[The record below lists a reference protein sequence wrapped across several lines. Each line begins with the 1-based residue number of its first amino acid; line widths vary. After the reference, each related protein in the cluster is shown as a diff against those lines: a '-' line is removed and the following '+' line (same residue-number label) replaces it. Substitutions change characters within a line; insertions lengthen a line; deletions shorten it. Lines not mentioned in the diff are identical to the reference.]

1 MVEQIEQGIYRIGV
15 ELPQNPL
22 REINSYVLRGE
33 GRDLIIDT
41 GFNRPECLAA
51 LQSGIEE
58 LGLDMSKTD
67 LFLTH
72 LHSDHA
78 GLASKIASPTSRIYM
93 STVDSRGMNAF
104 LLDPNGWENQ
114 ARRFLEEGFPVAEFE
129 QVKANNPGRLY
140 QSSHTLDTL
149 PADDGMV
156 IEVGGIRLEC
166 IATPGHTPGHTCLYW
181 PERKILFSG
190 DHVLFNITPNISI
203 WESLPDPLATY
214 FASLGKIYRLPVRLC
229 LPGHR
234 ANSEHLQE
242 RIQALLHHHR
252 ERLEEVV
259 RLIRDNPGIGAYDT
273 ARRMTWSIRSK
284 GWEDF
289 PVGQKWFAVGEAMTH
304 LACLV
309 NLGILQKQQL
319 PEGYSY
325 TFVKEIDLEQAILDY
340 FEGRRMPAPPVS
352 GGVR

>member
-1 MVEQIEQGIYRIGV
+1 
-15 ELPQNPL
+15 
-22 REINSYVLRGE
+22 
-33 GRDLIIDT
+33 
-41 GFNRPECLAA
+41 
-51 LQSGIEE
+51 
-58 LGLDMSKTD
+58 
-67 LFLTH
+67 
-72 LHSDHA
+72 
-78 GLASKIASPTSRIYM
+78 M
-93 STVDSRGMNAF
+93 STVDSKGMNAF
-104 LLDPNGWENQ
+104 LVDPNGWENQ
-114 ARRFLEEGFPVAEFE
+114 ARRFLTEGFPEEEFQ

-140 QSSHTLDTL
+140 QSSDTLDTL
-149 PADDGMV
+149 PADEGTV

-166 IATPGHTPGHTCLYW
+166 IFTPGHTPGHTCLYW

-190 DHVLFNITPNISI
+190 DHVLFDITPNISI

-234 ANSEHLQE
+234 ANSGELQQ
-242 RIQALLHHHR
+242 RIQALLHHHK

-259 RLIRDNPGIGAYDT
+259 RLVEANPGSTAYDT

-309 NLGILQKQQL
+309 NLGVLRKHEKDGFQA
-319 PEGYSY
+319 YS
-325 TFVKEIDLEQAILDY
+325 FVQHMDLEQAILDY
-340 FEGRRMPAPPVS
+340 FEGRRQPAPPVA